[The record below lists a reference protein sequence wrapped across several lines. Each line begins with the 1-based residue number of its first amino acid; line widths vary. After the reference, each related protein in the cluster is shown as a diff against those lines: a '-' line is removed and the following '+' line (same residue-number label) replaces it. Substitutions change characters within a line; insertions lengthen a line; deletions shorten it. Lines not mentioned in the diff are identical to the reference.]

1 MWVRK
6 PTRRPARILTQ
17 KKTLSR
23 ADIPTSRSGF
33 QKGEE
38 STEGDTYDQLPPRV
52 EFDNYKASYFMC
64 DERCRDLG
72 DCNHVARTFAEPT
85 EHGQCRHHRVAFQ

>member
-1 MWVRK
+1 MWGLEK
-6 PTRRPARILTQ
+6 TRSPA
-17 KKTLSR
+17 
-23 ADIPTSRSGF
+23 DFPTSRAGSP
-33 QKGEE
+33 KW
-38 STEGDTYDQLPPRV
+38 EGDTSYQLPPRV

>member
-1 MWVRK
+1 MSLSVAVWMSVMN
-6 PTRRPARILTQ
+6 
-17 KKTLSR
+17 LSR
-23 ADIPTSRSGF
+23 ADIPTSARDF
-33 QKGEE
+33 PKAQQNP
-38 STEGDTYDQLPPRV
+38 EGDTSYQFPPRV

-72 DCNHVARTFAEPT
+72 NRNHVARTFAEPT